1 MIHTTLQAKAAAAL
15 DTGAI
20 PNLKMRALFLLIL
33 GMCIG
38 GIGNARAESE
48 RGWTVNYTGDLSG
61 TVGGRIVVPGGTSM
75 VAMVGGASMSE
86 DMKSMGAAAISAKVM
101 TLPGQPPSLK
111 QLDITLAD
119 GTSCRLQPDGSER
132 AKVINSSRKHYEAEF
147 NGNLLCDGGKRVA
160 VQARLVK

>member
-1 MIHTTLQAKAAAAL
+1 MIHTTLQAKTATAP
-15 DTGAI
+15 DVGAI
-20 PNLKMRALFLLIL
+20 PNLKMRALFSLIL
-33 GMCIG
+33 GVCIG
-38 GIGNARAESE
+38 GVGSARAESE

-101 TLPGQPPSLK
+101 TLPGQPSSLK

-147 NGNLLCDGGKRVA
+147 SGNLRCDGGKKIA
-160 VQARLVK
+160 VQARVMK